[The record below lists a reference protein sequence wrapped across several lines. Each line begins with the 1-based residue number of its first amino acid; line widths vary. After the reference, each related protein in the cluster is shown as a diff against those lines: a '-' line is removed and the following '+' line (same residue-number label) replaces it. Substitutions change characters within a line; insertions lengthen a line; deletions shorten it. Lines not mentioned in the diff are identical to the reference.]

1 MLPFGDAVVAWRL
14 ARGMTQAALARAARV
29 PRPNLSAI
37 ERGDRDVT
45 LRTLRAIAL
54 ALDVRP
60 GVLVDGLAPQERKA
74 LGRPEMERVAR
85 ATTRGA
91 ATEAPHEEALARHL
105 RAATAARRAGA
116 TRRRRRAGAA
126 GDRAYFRLRTLVD
139 APTLASLID
148 RVGVDLDR
156 A

>member
-14 ARGMTQAALARAARV
+14 SRGMTQAALARAAHV

-60 GVLVDGLAPQERKA
+60 GVLADGLAPQERKV

-91 ATEAPHEEALARHL
+91 GAEAPHEEMLARHL
-105 RAATAARRAGA
+105 RAATATRRAGG
-116 TRRRRRAGAA
+116 TRRRRQAGAA

>member
-1 MLPFGDAVVAWRL
+1 MLAFGDAVVAWRL
-14 ARGMTQAALARAARV
+14 ARGMTQVALARAARV

-37 ERGDRDVT
+37 ERGARDVT

-60 GVLVDGLAPQERKA
+60 GVLADGLAPQEPKV

-85 ATTRGA
+85 ATTRGG
-91 ATEAPHEEALARHL
+91 ATEAPHEELLARHL
-105 RAATAARRAGA
+105 RAATATRRAGA
-116 TRRRRRAGAA
+116 TGRRRRAGAA

-139 APTLASLID
+139 APTLASLVD